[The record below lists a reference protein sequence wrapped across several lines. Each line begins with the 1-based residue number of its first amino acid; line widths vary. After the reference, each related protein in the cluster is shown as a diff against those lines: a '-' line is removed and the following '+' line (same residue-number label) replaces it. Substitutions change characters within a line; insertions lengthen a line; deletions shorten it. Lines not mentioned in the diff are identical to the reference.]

1 MAFAHT
7 SPSVC
12 SSGSYLCPYHGAFQ
26 ARSEGAPGG
35 LGPCTGEPGHGLPF
49 RSFLVPYIS
58 SVLGCSTS
66 RHVALNYHSGS
77 YARIF
82 LRFTYSN
89 WRPYLSFKPFVLPS
103 QNRGKAISQ
112 LLSRSPSIVERN
124 PPRVRDRNAAP
135 LLGSNVSKVFHET
148 KAC

>member
-1 MAFAHT
+1 MSVHLAATYVQITVLFRLAQRVRQVVWGRVPESRGT
-7 SPSVC
+7 DYPSGPFWYPTFRP
-12 SSGSYLCPYHGAFQ
+12 SSDA
-26 ARSEGAPGG
+26 
-35 LGPCTGEPGHGLPF
+35 
-49 RSFLVPYIS
+49 VP
-58 SVLGCSTS
+58 LDMWL
-66 RHVALNYHSGS
+66 LNYHSGS

-89 WRPYLSFKPFVLPS
+89 WRPYLSFMPFVLPS

-135 LLGSNVSKVFHET
+135 LLGSNVSIW
-148 KAC
+148 AIG